1 MANRNHKPSL
11 TPEEIRARKVKLAE
25 GGIVFALVVG
35 LCVFLGIH
43 FADDGGERTVAARVV
58 TQDAPPAPVTVSV
71 EPTTT
76 PVSTE
81 AAAGETE
88 PAAVVSADHSPAADV
103 GAEKATESAGD
114 APLTLQEMLPDV
126 PVAVTYSTAEQ
137 TYFAGRYDEA
147 AAMFAVYSERHPEN
161 TWGHYMRGL
170 ALWKADRDVEAAEA
184 LEQALALKADHLKSL
199 VNLARVQLELDRPDD
214 ALASIE
220 SALDVAPDNV
230 DARRVL
236 GRVYHELGRLEDAA
250 AAYGE
255 ALRLRSDDAWSLNN
269 LALVRIEQDDH
280 AAALPALARAVEL
293 APEVAVIRN
302 NLGTALE
309 CTGHLAQA
317 REQYL
322 LAADLGSARGELSLA
337 RLDAVEIPAADAVAD
352 LGALAAAWSLPG
364 DDNGDGIGDAV
375 AAPTADTV
383 AAVTTSDDDEIE

>member
-11 TPEEIRARKVKLAE
+11 TPEELRARKVRLAE

-43 FADDGGERTVAARVV
+43 FADDGGEQTVAAQVV
-58 TQDAPPAPVTVSV
+58 TGDAPPAPVTVPV
-71 EPTTT
+71 ESATT
-76 PVSTE
+76 PASQEV
-81 AAAGETE
+81 AAAGTE
-88 PAAVVSADHSPAADV
+88 PVAVA
-103 GAEKATESAGD
+103 SAGD
-114 APLTLQEMLPDV
+114 TRDTDAGAAGATGPTPDEPLTLQEMLPDV

-147 AAMFAVYSERHPEN
+147 AAMFSVYSERHPEN

-170 ALWKADRDVEAAEA
+170 ALWKADRDAEAVAA
-184 LEQALALKADHLKSL
+184 LEQAISLKADHLKSL
-199 VNLARVQLELDRPDD
+199 VNLARVQLELDRPDE
-214 ALASIE
+214 ALAAIE

-236 GRVYHELGRLEDAA
+236 GRVYHELDRLEDAA
-250 AAYGE
+250 TAYGE
-255 ALRLRSDDAWSLNN
+255 ALRLRADDAWSLNN
-269 LALVRIEQDDH
+269 LALVWIEQDDQ
-280 AAALPALARAVEL
+280 AAALPALARAAEL

-309 CTGHLAQA
+309 CTGHLTQA

-337 RLDAVEIPAADAVAD
+337 RLDAVAIPAADAVAD
-352 LGALAAAWSLPG
+352 LGALAAAWSLP
-364 DDNGDGIGDAV
+364 DDDAGNDV
-375 AAPTADTV
+375 ATPTTDTV
-383 AAVTTSDDDEIE
+383 AAVTTGADTGTE